1 MEKRQ
6 EKEIERLWDEIILLQ
21 AENAALRR
29 KLGEEYRDFS
39 FYRNFCE
46 LDKVAEKDKLI
57 KALLQRI
64 EDLPFST
71 RTHNVLKCAQ
81 CVTLGD
87 IARFDLIDLCKFRQ
101 FGKKCISEVKSVME
115 ANNLKFG
122 MDVDEIAKQALIKAG
137 LNTK

>member
-101 FGKKCISEVKSVME
+101 FGKKCIS
-115 ANNLKFG
+115 
-122 MDVDEIAKQALIKAG
+122 
-137 LNTK
+137 